1 MLPDMTGAMR
11 VVRKTGLSGGGDRGR
26 EGKGLAFQ
34 PEDRIGPP
42 LQRRAP
48 GADAPAGG
56 VPVSPPISSRAQG
69 PLDQHRA
76 TPERSLDQRMNAL
89 SKANEVRT
97 LRAQLKRDLKARRV
111 SIGAAARPAPVPGDR
126 EGLRHGAGPPQGRA
140 RQGDQDSE

>member
-1 MLPDMTGAMR
+1 MLPHMTGAM
-11 VVRKTGLSGGGDRGR
+11 RKTGLSGGGDRGR

-48 GADAPAGG
+48 GANAPAGG

-89 SKANEVRT
+89 SKANEVRAHRT
-97 LRAQLKRDLKARRV
+97 QLKRDGERRR
-111 SIGAAARPAPVPGDR
+111 G
-126 EGLRHGAGPPQGRA
+126 H
-140 RQGDQDSE
+140 